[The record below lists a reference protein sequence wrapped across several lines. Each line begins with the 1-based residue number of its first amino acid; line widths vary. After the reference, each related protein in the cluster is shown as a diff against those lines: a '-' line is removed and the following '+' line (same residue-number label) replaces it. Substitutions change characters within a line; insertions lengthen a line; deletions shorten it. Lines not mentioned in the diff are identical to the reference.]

1 MGTRFECVLAAFDR
15 AVLAT
20 EAAAIAEEVEYLVRD
35 WHNRLTVFDPVSP
48 VSVVNALAAERPVSV
63 DPELFALLSRC
74 LSHTRD
80 TNARF
85 DIAVGSLMRT
95 HGFRPLVGR
104 HSVPTPRQHDSA
116 ASDGTSQKLLPVAR
130 LAEPGT
136 PAWGSDLIHLDPAAC
151 TVFFRKP
158 GVSID
163 LGAIAKGFVLDLA
176 RAELA
181 ELGVTN
187 ALIHGGTSSVLAI
200 GPTPDGSPWRI
211 RILPDDPTS
220 PVLSLTD
227 AALSVSAPSGRTVE
241 GRGHIM
247 DPATGQPSDAVAVAC
262 VYGPSAEVCEAW
274 STALIIDPTLTDRLP
289 EGYGCHLRT
298 GSAWLSYETASV
310 CSSSLR

>member
-1 MGTRFECVLAAFDR
+1 MRSFEAMGTRFECVLAAFDR

-35 WHNRLTVFDPVSP
+35 WHQRLTVFDLSSP

-63 DPELFALLSRC
+63 DPELFALLNRC

-80 TNARF
+80 THGKF
-85 DIAVGSLMRT
+85 DIAVGSLMRA
-95 HGFRPLVGR
+95 HGFRALR
-104 HSVPTPRQHDSA
+104 HATSPGAPVQAPT
-116 ASDGTSQKLLPVAR
+116 
-130 LAEPGT
+130 E

-151 TVFFRKP
+151 TVRFRKP

-176 RAELA
+176 RADLTEF
-181 ELGVTN
+181 GVTS
-187 ALIHGGTSSVLAI
+187 ALVHGGTSSVLAI
-200 GPTPDGSPWRI
+200 GARPDGAPWRV
-211 RILPDDPTS
+211 RLLPDDPAS
-220 PVLSLTD
+220 PVVDLAD
-227 AALSVSAPSGRTVE
+227 AALSVSAPSGRTVD

-247 DPATGQPSDAVAVAC
+247 DPATGQPSDAAAVAC
-262 VYGPSAEVCEAW
+262 VIGPSAEVCEAW
-274 STALIIDPTLTDRLP
+274 STALIIDPSLTDRLP

-310 CSSSLR
+310 CSPGPR